1 MFTQS
6 EYNTIIDRLMA
17 DHTARLAAA
26 KAAMASPG
34 KLQGRASDT
43 AAQAVQVRGEI
54 QASAYSHAQYR
65 AGCSTYPPRAW
76 NTLPGLER
84 LESEARQYAAQAAE
98 ARIVAASPE
107 AQEEFAAAL
116 AAYNERAAWVDA
128 TLPSHAACARKRSSR
143 EKGKLVVDE
152 LASREPGWI
161 LVEQAK
167 RRATREAVAW
177 AKTSARYFRKHNPTR
192 DAFLAAY
199 EQAGFRQAKVSAWV
213 DGTGHDTT
221 VNLCDEPTMTVGK
234 RHDARPTALS
244 SAETVWAGN
253 GKCRSG
259 VASKHDF
266 WIRTSWVQDVL
277 KNDLTLID
285 GCLTLDAK
293 EVPEA
298 RRYGYEAHLATW
310 VRQGRG
316 TSLVVECGAIV
327 RLSPASPW
335 VHGTTVGSAL
345 STARRRASSE
355 ALATVRADRQAAR
368 DAAIARADW
377 STVWPRVDLATV
389 QVCLRDSLAVGNC
402 ESGSRAWV
410 AKWMPDW
417 EGDCAPASAVLA
429 AASQDDTS
437 TRRLAVAAVHRAV
450 LRSRK
455 QAA

>member
-6 EYNTIIDRLMA
+6 EYNTIVNRIMSA
-17 DHTARLAAA
+17 HT
-26 KAAMASPG
+26 
-34 KLQGRASDT
+34 
-43 AAQAVQVRGEI
+43 
-54 QASAYSHAQYR
+54 
-65 AGCSTYPPRAW
+65 
-76 NTLPGLER
+76 
-84 LESEARQYAAQAAE
+84 
-98 ARIVAASPE
+98 
-107 AQEEFAAAL
+107 
-116 AAYNERAAWVDA
+116 
-128 TLPSHAACARKRSSR
+128 TLPSRAACARKRSAR
-143 EKGKLVVDE
+143 EKARLVVDA

-167 RRATREAVAW
+167 RRAAREAVAW
-177 AKTSARYFRKHNPTR
+177 AKMSARYFRKHNPTR

-221 VNLCDEPTMTVGK
+221 VNLCDEPTMKVGV
-234 RHDARPTALS
+234 RHDAKPTALS
-244 SAETVWAGN
+244 SADTIWAGN

-259 VASKHDF
+259 VASKHNF
-266 WIRTSWVQDVL
+266 WIRTSWVQDVVE
-277 KNDLTLID
+277 NDLTLVD

-293 EVPEA
+293 DAKSSVCEA
-298 RRYGYEAHLATW
+298 YLATW

-316 TSLVVECGAIV
+316 TSLVVELGAIV

-335 VHGTTVGSAL
+335 VHGTTVASAL

-377 STVWPRVDLATV
+377 SAVWPRVDLSTV

-410 AKWMPDW
+410 AKWMPEW
-417 EGDCAPASAVLA
+417 KGDCAPASAVLT

-455 QAA
+455 RAA